1 MSLRERVDQMRET
14 PVDKLLKELDE
25 TQQAEVLGCLADES
39 ISARTL
45 SRAILDEYQLTL
57 SKDAITTWR
66 RNHRGNGNGSNGK
79 KST

>member
-1 MSLRERVDQMRET
+1 MGLRERVEQMRET
-14 PVDKLLKELDE
+14 PVDKLLKELDDD
-25 TQQAEVLGCLADES
+25 QRAEVLGCLADGS

-66 RNHRGNGNGSNGK
+66 RNHASTNGGNGK
-79 KST
+79 RD

>member
-1 MSLRERVDQMRET
+1 MGLRERVDQMRET
-14 PVDKLLKELDE
+14 PVDKLFKELDDDD
-25 TQQAEVLGCLADES
+25 QRAEVLACLADES

-66 RNHRGNGNGSNGK
+66 RNHRGNGNGNGK
-79 KST
+79 KTN